1 MPLGKIIVIQKHAG
15 KVRKLQSFFLS
26 WRKLYDWTDRDEIA
40 QTIIIADLRG
50 SQIIFLGQG
59 RRKLWKYGLGK
70 LFLRKLF
77 SCRYFYWFL
86 LKTLARKVNNKSK
99 KNVVPT
105 IHRPFVGCLFQIT
118 FHNVRV
124 VNNFLFKNV
133 GISTGRSSFI
143 CLTIN
148 YWITG
153 QQISLLC
160 KFPRQ
165 NAKKSAKKKLFS
177 LQQNNKPLLCILK
190 HAKFRKRTEKSL
202 ELIFIFHAQELR
214 K

>member
-1 MPLGKIIVIQKHAG
+1 MQE
-15 KVRKLQSFFLS
+15 KLENYSLSFFHEENYMIGQIVMKLPRLLS
-26 WRKLYDWTDRDEIA
+26 LLIWGEVKSFLLGRGGGSYEIVDGA
-40 QTIIIADLRG
+40 N
-50 SQIIFLGQG
+50 F
-59 RRKLWKYGLGK
+59 
-70 LFLRKLF
+70 LF
-77 SCRYFYWFL
+77 SCRYFSWFF
-86 LKTLARKVNNKSK
+86 LKIAK
-99 KNVVPT
+99 KMLSQPST
-105 IHRPFVGCLFQIT
+105 APVGCLFQIT

-148 YWITG
+148 YTITG

-165 NAKKSAKKKLFS
+165 NAKKKCKKKLFS
-177 LQQNNKPLLCILK
+177 LQLNKTNRFYVVCK
-190 HAKFRKRTEKSL
+190 NSETERKKSL
-202 ELIFIFHAQELR
+202 KLIFIFHAQELR